1 MASYL
6 ARRTGYTLLILA
18 ISSVVIFYA
27 LRSAPGGPS
36 GGGVLNPLAS
46 QEIRQAYDHR
56 MGLDQ
61 PVYTQY
67 FIYLRHL
74 ATGDLGSSLVN
85 GTPITE
91 LLANHARN
99 SLVLG
104 LTALAIS
111 YLIAIPLGVLAAV
124 KRNTW
129 IDQLAMGGAILGVG
143 IPNFWLALILVYFF
157 SLRLGLLPSAGCCD
171 PPQLILPALV
181 LAAEGTAVTVRM
193 TRSSMLEHLHE
204 DYVRALRAKG
214 LPEWQVVI
222 RHVLRN
228 ALIPVISLSGLRL
241 GWLVGYALIVETIF
255 RWPGVGYLLVDSVL
269 RRDYPVAQFFSLLLI
284 FFVLLANWLVE
295 RLWATRPS
303 RWRDAFYDLSRNK
316 LALAGA
322 VIVVFFTLAAVVG
335 PALAPY
341 DYAKQVLSDNLL
353 PPLSKGHL
361 LGTDALGRD
370 LLSRLLVGIRI
381 SMLVGLGTTAIAIT
395 IGTVVG
401 MLAGYYR
408 GWVDRVLNGLV
419 ELIWGFPLILIAVLL
434 IGAIGPGLTGVVI
447 AVGFVNWA
455 GFARIVR
462 GDVFALREK
471 EFVAAA
477 RALGKNDIE
486 IMVRHLLPNIV
497 GSALVMGSYYIAI
510 AIIAEA
516 GLSFIG
522 MGAQP
527 PLPSLGQMI
536 NEGSGYILLNHWLST
551 IPGVVI
557 VLLVLGLNVLGDGLR
572 DVLDPRL
579 KGTG

>member
-129 IDQLAMGGAILGVG
+129 NDQLAMGGAILGVG

-284 FFVLLANWLVE
+284 FFVLLANWL
-295 RLWATRPS
+295 A
-303 RWRDAFYDLSRNK
+303 DIGYG
-316 LALAGA
+316 LAN
-322 VIVVFFTLAAVVG
+322 
-335 PALAPY
+335 P
-341 DYAKQVLSDNLL
+341 
-353 PPLSKGHL
+353 
-361 LGTDALGRD
+361 R
-370 LLSRLLVGIRI
+370 IR
-381 SMLVGLGTTAIAIT
+381 
-395 IGTVVG
+395 
-401 MLAGYYR
+401 
-408 GWVDRVLNGLV
+408 
-419 ELIWGFPLILIAVLL
+419 
-434 IGAIGPGLTGVVI
+434 
-447 AVGFVNWA
+447 
-455 GFARIVR
+455 
-462 GDVFALREK
+462 
-471 EFVAAA
+471 VA
-477 RALGKNDIE
+477 
-486 IMVRHLLPNIV
+486 
-497 GSALVMGSYYIAI
+497 
-510 AIIAEA
+510 
-516 GLSFIG
+516 
-522 MGAQP
+522 
-527 PLPSLGQMI
+527 
-536 NEGSGYILLNHWLST
+536 
-551 IPGVVI
+551 
-557 VLLVLGLNVLGDGLR
+557 
-572 DVLDPRL
+572 
-579 KGTG
+579 

>member
-1 MASYL
+1 M
-6 ARRTGYTLLILA
+6 LLILT

-27 LRSAPGGPS
+27 MRSAPGGPS
-36 GGGVLNPLAS
+36 GGGVLNPLSS

-67 FIYLRHL
+67 FIYLKHL
-74 ATGDLGSSLVN
+74 ATGDLGTSLVN

-104 LTALAIS
+104 ITALLIS

-129 IDQLAMGGAILGVG
+129 VDQLAMGGAILGVG

-157 SLRLGLLPSAGCCD
+157 SLQLGLLPSAGCCD

-181 LAAEGTAVTVRM
+181 LAAEGTAVTMRM
-193 TRSSMLEHLHE
+193 TRSSMLEHLH
-204 DYVRALRAKG
+204 DDFVRALRAKG

-269 RRDYPVAQFFSLLLI
+269 A
-284 FFVLLANWLVE
+284 
-295 RLWATRPS
+295 
-303 RWRDAFYDLSRNK
+303 RNK

-361 LGTDALGRD
+361 LGTDELGRD
-370 LLSRLLVGIRI
+370 LLSRLLLGIRI
-381 SMLVGLGTTAIAIT
+381 SLLVGLGTTAIALTVGT
-395 IGTVVG
+395 IVG

-408 GWVDRVLNGLV
+408 GWVDRVLNGFV

-477 RALGKNDIE
+477 RVLGKCDIE
-486 IMVRHLLPNIV
+486 IMVRHLLPNV
-497 GSALVMGSYYIAI
+497 DRPASA
-510 AIIAEA
+510 
-516 GLSFIG
+516 
-522 MGAQP
+522 
-527 PLPSLGQMI
+527 MI
-536 NEGSGYILLNHWLST
+536 NEGSGYMLLNHWLST
-551 IPGVVI
+551 IP
-557 VLLVLGLNVLGDGLR
+557 
-572 DVLDPRL
+572 
-579 KGTG
+579 